1 MVNLG
6 QNYAQKKAYIEVLL
20 SGVMRAKKGFDY
32 IKYARTGLT
41 DEEYIRIGD
50 LKGNA
55 VTLDVTAF
63 SLEDI
68 MMVVCD
74 YIVNSPTGRYVLPC
88 IVVDDDKLIKAARLF
103 KEVA

>member
-1 MVNLG
+1 MNLG

-50 LKGNA
+50 LRGNA
-55 VTLDVTAF
+55 VTIDVTTF
-63 SLEDI
+63 DIEDI
-68 MMVVCD
+68 MMVICD
-74 YIVNSPTGRYVLPC
+74 YIVTGPTGKYVLPR
-88 IVVDDDKLIKAARLF
+88 IVVDEDKLIKTARLF
-103 KEVA
+103 KEVV